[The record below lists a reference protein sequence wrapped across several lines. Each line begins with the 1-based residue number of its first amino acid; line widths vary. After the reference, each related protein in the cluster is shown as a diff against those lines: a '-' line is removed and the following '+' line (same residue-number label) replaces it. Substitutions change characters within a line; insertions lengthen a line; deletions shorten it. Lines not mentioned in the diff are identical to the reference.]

1 MCLFGISVSW
11 SYATYLL
18 VTLFSWFCHFSFF
31 HSMLKNWM
39 IARFRL
45 SDMPDVICKQG
56 SAGGANIGPPALP
69 ANYTPPA
76 YGMWSVFH
84 GIATCCAVSNFILVL
99 HCGLLL

>member
-1 MCLFGISVSW
+1 MCIFGISVTW

-18 VTLFSWFCHFSFF
+18 VTLFSWFCHCAFF
-31 HSMLKNWM
+31 HLILKNWM

-45 SDMPDVICKQG
+45 SDMPNVICQG
-56 SAGGANIGPPALP
+56 SAGGANLGPPALP

-84 GIATCCAVSNFILVL
+84 GIATCCAISNFNLVL
-99 HCGLLL
+99 HYGLLL